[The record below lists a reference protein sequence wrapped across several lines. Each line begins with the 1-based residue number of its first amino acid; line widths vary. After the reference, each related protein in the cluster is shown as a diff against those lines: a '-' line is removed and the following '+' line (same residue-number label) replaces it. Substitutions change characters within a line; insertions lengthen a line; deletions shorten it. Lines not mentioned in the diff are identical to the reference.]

1 LLQKQKNDDSGRFL
15 AEMSML
21 MIWLD
26 VLKTFSNLTIISPEF
41 FPFLLMRGFLRPFEG
56 EPKIYP
62 TVLSAFPTSL
72 GGLA

>member
-1 LLQKQKNDDSGRFL
+1 L
-15 AEMSML
+15 E
-21 MIWLD
+21 

-72 GGLA
+72 GGFA